1 MESMASERTCR
12 GDGVLWRKSIA
23 QQKHAIAAARCRRH
37 RARRCRVTGARKEE
51 RRPSYAVAPSVSSEA
66 TAARGAGQTPGRHR
80 SERESYLEP
89 LRRQPRTWPRRTRG
103 RSRPTSRNRR
113 PHERPQRL
121 RRQRLAQH
129 GPLARRD
136 EIRLPCNERPK
147 HVRAA
152 RRPRRMRPQ
161 DIQRRRVFIRQ
172 LRGIL
177 QPHGRVHLVLL
188 DAEGLGRR
196 RSRCRPSPDRTNKT
210 SSIFYNFL
218 RPDDDGLHRFYFW

>member
-1 MESMASERTCR
+1 MESERTCR

-51 RRPSYAVAPSVSSEA
+51 RRPSHAVAPSVSSEA

-103 RSRPTSRNRR
+103 RSRPTSRDRR
-113 PHERPQRL
+113 PHQRPQCFW
-121 RRQRLAQH
+121 RQRLAQH
-129 GPLARRD
+129 RPLARRD
-136 EIRLPCNERPK
+136 QITFSSYERPK
-147 HVRAA
+147 HIGTSS
-152 RRPRRMRPQ
+152 RPRGMRPQ

-172 LRGIL
+172 LRRVL

-188 DAEGLGRR
+188 DTERLGRR
-196 RSRCRPSPDRTNKT
+196 RSRRRPSPDRTNKT
-210 SSIFYNFL
+210 TSIFHNFL